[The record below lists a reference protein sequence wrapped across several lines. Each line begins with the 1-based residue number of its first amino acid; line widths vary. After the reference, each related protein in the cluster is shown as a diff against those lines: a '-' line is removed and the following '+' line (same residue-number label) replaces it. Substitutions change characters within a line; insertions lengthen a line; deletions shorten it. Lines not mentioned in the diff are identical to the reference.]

1 MNKIA
6 EVLWNLIETIVRAV
20 FGVILKIAHKELNEE
35 QWETLFQF
43 VKFGLVGVWTVSYTH
58 LTLPTIA

>member
-20 FGVILKIAHKELNEE
+20 FGVILKIAHKRTERRAVGNLVPICEIR
-35 QWETLFQF
+35 
-43 VKFGLVGVWTVSYTH
+43 FGRCVEYH
-58 LTLPTIA
+58 L